1 MMQIEFLPMYATWDD
16 WNGNMIHYFAEQ
28 QFPIVPES
36 HWMDLA
42 NAIALNPVF
51 DKYSVPAPSTFSDWR
66 LWALALTESINGDG
80 A

>member
-1 MMQIEFLPMYATWDD
+1 MFIEFLPDYGTWDD

-28 QFPIVPES
+28 QFPFVSEAD
-36 HWMDLA
+36 WRVLA

-51 DKYSVPAPSTFSDWR
+51 DKYGVPAPEAFTDWR
-66 LWALALTESINGDG
+66 QWAHQLTESINGDG

>member
-1 MMQIEFLPMYATWDD
+1 MMQIEFLPTYGTWDD

-36 HWMDLA
+36 EWKTLA

-51 DKYSVPAPSTFSDWR
+51 DKYSVPTADMFADWR
-66 LWALALTESINGDG
+66 EWAFQLTESINGDG